1 MNGVMRYH
9 QSIAYEFSS
18 IKDRV
23 RFFINDRHWGEDGRY
38 KEIIL
43 MNYLRRIL
51 PGNVSVGTG
60 FVQNKIGEITSQ
72 IDIIVYKSS
81 APRLFSEGDFVILMP
96 ESVLGIIEVK
106 SKSTHSIFSNTN
118 SGLSVIQKAEEN
130 GRVIGNTNIFNGI
143 FAYDNSIKFN
153 TGFASSNLAN
163 QLRNARGY
171 LNHISFGS
179 NNFLRYWSDGNPLG
193 NGRKCYSAY
202 RLSYS
207 NVTGIRDDE
216 KPGFAFGYF
225 ISNLLEVV
233 YSQIAPEVLSR
244 QYYEFLYPLKGT
256 KESYKVEVCEVYLEE
271 D

>member
-1 MNGVMRYH
+1 MNGVMKYQ
-9 QSIAYEFSS
+9 QSIASEFST

-23 RFFINDRHWGEDGRY
+23 RFFINDKHWGEDGRY

-43 MNYLRRIL
+43 INYLRKIL
-51 PGNVSVGTG
+51 PSNVSVGTG
-60 FVQNKIGEITSQ
+60 FVKNKIGELTRQ

-118 SGLSVIQKAEEN
+118 SELSVIQKAEEN

-143 FAYDNSIKFN
+143 FAYDNSIEFSK
-153 TGFASSNLAN
+153 GFASSNLAN

-179 NNFLRYWSDGNPLG
+179 NNFLRYWPNGNPLG
-193 NGRKCYSAY
+193 DGRKCYSAY

-207 NVTGIRDDE
+207 NVTGIKDDE

-225 ISNLLEVV
+225 ISNLLEAV
-233 YSQIAPEVLSR
+233 YSQIAPEVLSG
-244 QYYEFLYPLKGT
+244 QYFEFLYPLEGT
-256 KESYKVEVCEVYLEE
+256 KERYKVEVCEVYLE